1 MDGSHGTMRA
11 RLSVALIT
19 LNEEQNLP
27 RTLASI
33 RFADEVVVLDS
44 GSTDSTIAIAQ
55 QFGATVT
62 AQPWLGFA
70 QQKNAAIERCTG
82 DWVLSLDADE
92 ELTPELQRSMQ
103 QLLSSPAPA
112 TNAYR
117 IGRRNMFLGRW
128 MRHGGY
134 YPDSKLRLFRREETN
149 GFSTP
154 RFAERE
160 VHEVLTYD
168 GPIETLDGDLIH
180 HAYPTLSS
188 YIEHMDRY
196 STLGA
201 QLLIRHKRTSR
212 NIFSFVGNVLC
223 LPLLTIGYN
232 YILRGGFLDGREGL
246 LQHLYHAVYT
256 SWKYAKAWETGRQST
271 PTTPAP

>member
-92 ELTPELQRSMQ
+92 AASLFPRASDERLSHRTTQHVPWPLDASRW
-103 QLLSSPAPA
+103 LLS
-112 TNAYR
+112 R
-117 IGRRNMFLGRW
+117 
-128 MRHGGY
+128 
-134 YPDSKLRLFRREETN
+134 
-149 GFSTP
+149 
-154 RFAERE
+154 
-160 VHEVLTYD
+160 
-168 GPIETLDGDLIH
+168 
-180 HAYPTLSS
+180 
-188 YIEHMDRY
+188 
-196 STLGA
+196 
-201 QLLIRHKRTSR
+201 
-212 NIFSFVGNVLC
+212 
-223 LPLLTIGYN
+223 
-232 YILRGGFLDGREGL
+232 
-246 LQHLYHAVYT
+246 
-256 SWKYAKAWETGRQST
+256 
-271 PTTPAP
+271 